1 MVEKATYQKIEAL
14 NYEEAFQQLESV
26 LNSLEVGDQNLE
38 IALEMYERGQL
49 LIQRCM
55 SLLDTAELRVRQIS
69 AGGLVEFDAMNTGS
83 Q

>member
-1 MVEKATYQKIEAL
+1 MVDKAAHQEIEAL

-26 LNSLEVGDQNLE
+26 IKSLEAGDQTLE
-38 IALEMYERGQL
+38 TALEQYERGQL

-55 SLLDTAELRVRQIS
+55 SLLDTAELRVQQIS
-69 AGGLVEFDAMNTGS
+69 AGGLVEFEAMYNNS

>member
-1 MVEKATYQKIEAL
+1 MVEKTAHQEIEAL

-26 LNSLEVGDQNLE
+26 IKSLEAGDQYLE
-38 IALEMYERGQL
+38 TALELYERGQL

-55 SLLDTAELRVRQIS
+55 SLLDTAELRVNQITS
-69 AGGLVEFDAMNTGS
+69 GGLVEFDALNNNS